1 MTSSA
6 AMDRSPPRPPIQ
18 AVVFDLGGVLLD
30 WNPRHL
36 YRKLFADEA
45 EMERFLA
52 EVCTMAWHDA
62 HDRGLP
68 PHEGCA
74 KLSDAHPEYQ
84 AEIMAWAQRSE
95 EMIAGPI
102 HGTVQLLDEL
112 RARGVHCYALTNME
126 AETYPLRRA
135 HFEFLGWFDGTV
147 VSGHERVAKPDPEI
161 FTLLLGRFGLVPET
175 TVMIDDSPRN
185 LEAARALGLQTV
197 CFQSPGQLRAWL
209 VEAGLVD
216 PEPPEPHTDP
226 LNHQLSERG
235 LDT

>member
-1 MTSSA
+1 M
-6 AMDRSPPRPPIQ
+6 
-18 AVVFDLGGVLLD
+18 VFDLGGVLLD

-36 YRKLFADEA
+36 YRKLFADET

-68 PHEGCA
+68 PQDGCA
-74 KLSDAHPEYQ
+74 TLSLAHPEYQ

-102 HGTVQLLDEL
+102 HGTVRLLDEL
-112 RARGVHCYALTNME
+112 RGRGVRCYALTNME

-135 HFEFLGWFDGTV
+135 RFDFLGWFDGTV
-147 VSGHERVAKPDPEI
+147 VSGYERVAKPDPEI

-175 TVMIDDSPRN
+175 TVMIDDAPRN
-185 LEAARALGLQTV
+185 LETARALGLQTV
-197 CFQSPGQLRAWL
+197 RFQSPGQLRVWL
-209 VEAGLVD
+209 TEAGLVD
-216 PEPPEPHTDP
+216 PDPPERYAARVDHRSPQRYAARDDHR
-226 LNHQLSERG
+226 SFERG